1 MVLSSFL
8 FWMYLSFIGLNFH
21 YNLDSI
27 SLLLLFTSKCDT
39 IQIFFSFYA
48 SDYLFVLVPI
58 TKFGFEYNRIL
69 L

>member
-1 MVLSSFL
+1 MALSSFL

-39 IQIFFSFYA
+39 IQFFF
-48 SDYLFVLVPI
+48 LFMQVLVPI